1 MLMTLRASVTV
12 LLTLCATTLGCG
24 ADSDDAET
32 GGDGAAATDGT
43 GAGPDSGGDD
53 DGGNDSPGDG
63 SNDGDGQDDDS
74 PDDGD
79 DAPGDTSGATDAE
92 TGTDS
97 DSDTDADAG
106 ATEAGSDDGSG
117 MSAGSVDVTL
127 SGCDVDFSGDIVVS
141 YNGSLGVASV
151 ANQGATLTGSFQFDL
166 DGPATFALSTQ
177 HRVDT
182 GTVIN
187 LVDPGQGTWT
197 NLDPDSFGSKV
208 DAVGGTLDVS
218 VWTPNEGMAVIEF
231 TSVSLVN
238 VTNGNVCTIDGT
250 VETEELYP

>member
-1 MLMTLRASVTV
+1 MTV
-12 LLTLCATTLGCG
+12 LLTLCATTLGCS
-24 ADSDDAET
+24 ADSDDTET
-32 GGDGAAATDGT
+32 GGDEAAATDGT
-43 GAGPDSGGDD
+43 GSGPDSGGDD
-53 DGGNDSPGDG
+53 DGGDDSPGTG
-63 SNDGDGQDDDS
+63 TNEGDGQDDA
-74 PDDGD
+74 PDDGGE
-79 DAPGDTSGATDAE
+79 APSDTAGTTGGE

-97 DSDTDADAG
+97 DSDTDPDTG
-106 ATEAGSDDGSG
+106 TEAGSDDGSG
-117 MSAGSVDVTL
+117 MSAGSVDVML
-127 SGCDVDFSGDIVVS
+127 SGCDVDFSGDIVVT

-151 ANQGATLTGSFQFDL
+151 ADQGGTLTGSFQFDL

-218 VWTPNEGMAVIEF
+218 VWTPSEGMAVIEF
-231 TSVSLVN
+231 SGVSLVN
-238 VTNGNVCTIDGT
+238 VTTGNVCTIDGT